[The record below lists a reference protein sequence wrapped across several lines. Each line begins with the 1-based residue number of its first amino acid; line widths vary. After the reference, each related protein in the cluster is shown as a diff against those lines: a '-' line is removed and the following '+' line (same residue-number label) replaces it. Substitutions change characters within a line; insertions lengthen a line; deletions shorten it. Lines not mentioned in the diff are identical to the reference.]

1 MIDPA
6 TLCGVSVLL
15 LLVLLAAGVPVAVS
29 MGMVGLGGMF
39 VVGGAPLALTQLQT
53 LPYNLAAEYA
63 FAVVPLFVLM
73 GAFAMEGGLA
83 RDLYDAAE
91 KWLRHFRGGLF
102 HTTIIASTAFG
113 AASGSS
119 VVNATV
125 FTKLALPEML
135 RHGYSRRLSAGCIC
149 CVGTL
154 DAMIPPSVAMVIYCI
169 ATEQSLGRL
178 MIAGIIPGLLSSALY
193 LITTAGIVRFM
204 PQLAPKPLPKVPLAE
219 RIAGLKGVWIVTVL
233 FLLLMGGIYMGVFSP
248 TAAGAVGAAI
258 TLIVVLLR
266 RRLSRA
272 GFLEALKS
280 TASITGVLFAVII
293 GGLLLS
299 RMLVSTGAINELV
312 AMVQSYSSSPWLVLV
327 VCVVVYLIL
336 GSVVDS
342 TSMMIVTLPFLFP
355 LSQAAGID
363 PIWFGIIVIQ
373 LVEISAMHPPVG
385 LNLFATV
392 IAAEGQVSIEDVIRG
407 TAPFLLLSFFTLGLL
422 IAFPQIS
429 LWLPN
434 QMFGK

>member
-6 TLCGVSVLL
+6 TLCGIAVIA
-15 LLVLLAAGVPVAVS
+15 LLVLLALGVPVAVS
-29 MGMVGLGGMF
+29 MGVVGVAGMF
-39 VVGGAPLALTQLQT
+39 IVGGAPLAMTQLQT
-53 LPYNLAAEYA
+53 LPFSLAADYA

-73 GAFAMEGGLA
+73 GAFAIEGGLA

-91 KWLRHFRGGLF
+91 KWLRHVRGGLF
-102 HTTIIASTAFG
+102 HTTIVASTAFG

-119 VVNATV
+119 VVNASV

-135 RHGYSRRLSAGCIC
+135 RHGYSKRLSAGCIC

-154 DAMIPPSVAMVIYCI
+154 DAMIPPSVVMVIYCI
-169 ATEQSLGRL
+169 VTEQSLGRL
-178 MIAGIIPGLLSSALY
+178 MIAGIVPGLLSAALY
-193 LITTAGIVRFM
+193 IVTVALMVRYK
-204 PQLAPKPLPKVPLAE
+204 PSLAPAALPKAPLRE
-219 RIAGLKGVWIVTVL
+219 RVAALNGVWIVTAL
-233 FLLLMGGIYMGVFSP
+233 FFGLMGGIYLGIFSP
-248 TAAGAVGAAI
+248 TAAGAIGAAVA
-258 TLIVVLLR
+258 LIVVLVR
-266 RRLSRA
+266 RRLSRS

-312 AMVQSYSSSPWLVLV
+312 EMVRSYSSSPWLVLAV
-327 VCVVVYLIL
+327 TVVVYLIL
-336 GSVVDS
+336 GCLVDS

-355 LSQAAGID
+355 LSQAVGID

-373 LVEISAMHPPVG
+373 LVELSAITPPVG

-392 IAAEGQVSIEDVIRG
+392 TASEGQVSIEDVIRG
-407 TAPFLLLSFFTLGLL
+407 IAPFLILSLLILGLL
-422 IAFPQIS
+422 VAFPAIS

-434 QMFGK
+434 QMYGK